1 MVDKITIA
9 IVTISALL
17 IAVGIIISSL
27 TGGGGGTAPL
37 QQQQSFAQIQELT
50 ESSVSDF
57 FNNHGYIV
65 RLYEFRQDN
74 GDLIIYAERTN
85 RSVTPI
91 PPSPAEID

>member
-1 MVDKITIA
+1 MDKITIA
-9 IVTISALL
+9 VISVSGLL
-17 IAVGIIISSL
+17 IAVGIIISL
-27 TGGGGGTAPL
+27 TAGGTAA
-37 QQQQSFAQIQELT
+37 QQEQQSFAQIQELT

>member
-1 MVDKITIA
+1 MDKITIA
-9 IVTISALL
+9 VISVSGLL
-17 IAVGIIISSL
+17 VAVGIIISL
-27 TGGGGGTAPL
+27 AAGGGTAAQ

-74 GDLIIYAERTN
+74 GDLILYAERTN

>member
-1 MVDKITIA
+1 MNKITIA

-27 TGGGGGTAPL
+27 TAGDGTAQQQ

>member
-1 MVDKITIA
+1 MNKITIA
-9 IVTISALL
+9 VVTISALL
-17 IAVGIIISSL
+17 IAVGIIISL
-27 TGGGGGTAPL
+27 TAGTA

-91 PPSPAEID
+91 PPSPVEID

>member
-1 MVDKITIA
+1 MDKITIA
-9 IVTISALL
+9 VISASGLL
-17 IAVGIIISSL
+17 IAVGIIISL
-27 TGGGGGTAPL
+27 TAGGGTAAP
-37 QQQQSFAQIQELT
+37 QQQSFAQIQELT

>member
-1 MVDKITIA
+1 MNKITIA
-9 IVTISALL
+9 VVTISALL
-17 IAVGIIISSL
+17 IAVGIIISL
-27 TGGGGGTAPL
+27 TAGTA
-37 QQQQSFAQIQELT
+37 QQQQSSAQIQELT

>member
-1 MVDKITIA
+1 MDKITIA
-9 IVTISALL
+9 VISVSGLL
-17 IAVGIIISSL
+17 IAVGIIISL
-27 TGGGGGTAPL
+27 TAGGTAAQQ

-57 FNNHGYIV
+57 FNNHGYIM

>member
-1 MVDKITIA
+1 MNKITIA

-17 IAVGIIISSL
+17 IAVGITISSL
-27 TGGGGGTAPL
+27 TAGGGTAQQ

-57 FNNHGYIV
+57 FDNHGYIV

-85 RSVTPI
+85 RSITPI

>member
-1 MVDKITIA
+1 MNKITIA

-27 TGGGGGTAPL
+27 TAGDGTAQQQ

-91 PPSPAEID
+91 PPSLAEID

>member
-1 MVDKITIA
+1 MNKITIA

-17 IAVGIIISSL
+17 IAVGIIISL
-27 TGGGGGTAPL
+27 TAGGTAT

>member
-1 MVDKITIA
+1 MDKITIA
-9 IVTISALL
+9 VVAISALL
-17 IAVGIIISSL
+17 VAVGIIISL
-27 TGGGGGTAPL
+27 TAGGTA
-37 QQQQSFAQIQELT
+37 QQQQSSAQIQELT